1 MYLAILQ
8 DVGWA
13 ASAVALVGA
22 VYALLA
28 AVLAS
33 RFMRVGQDHPS
44 ARHAAA
50 VTILKPLH
58 GDEPGLSENL
68 ETFFVQ
74 DYPGAVQIVFG
85 ARDKAD
91 PALNVVR
98 ALQAKYPGRE
108 TVIVT
113 DPARHGSNGKV
124 SNLINMLPAA
134 RHGILVLSDSDIA
147 VGPHWLAQV
156 VEALSR
162 PGVGVVTCLY
172 TGAPAR
178 RRGRLWSSRL
188 WSSLAAM
195 GTSYDF
201 LPNALVGTS
210 LGLAAPCFGSTIAL
224 GRDTLDK
231 VGGFAAFANLL
242 ADDYEIGRAVRNL
255 GYELAIPALGVSHT
269 ARETSPG
276 GIMRQELRW
285 TRTIRMI
292 NPGGHLGSIVTH
304 AFAFALISAILLDF
318 APISLGLLGLTLAA
332 RLFLKYRIDAI
343 FGARSGSPWLLP
355 VRDLLSFVVFVLSLF
370 GETVHWQ
377 GSRFEMGP
385 AGAMTQS

>member
-1 MYLAILQ
+1 MYLAIVR
-8 DVGWA
+8 DVGW
-13 ASAVALVGA
+13 VAGA
-22 VYALLA
+22 IALIGVLYALLA

-33 RFMRVGQDHPS
+33 RFMRAGRGSPL
-44 ARHAAA
+44 AHAVP
-50 VTILKPLH
+50 VTILKPLR

-74 DYPGAVQIVFG
+74 DYRGPVQIVFG
-85 ARDKAD
+85 ASDKAD
-91 PALNVVR
+91 PALDIVR
-98 ALQAKYPGRE
+98 ALQAKYPGRD
-108 TVIVT
+108 TSVVA

-124 SNLINMLPAA
+124 SNLVNMLPAA
-134 RHGILVLSDSDIA
+134 RYRTLVLSDSDIA
-147 VGPHWLAQV
+147 VGPDWLAQV
-156 VEALSR
+156 VAALSR
-162 PGVGVVTCLY
+162 PGVGVVTCFY

-178 RRGRLWSSRL
+178 PAGRLWP
-188 WSSLAAM
+188 SLAAM

-224 GRDTLDK
+224 ERDTLDK
-231 VGGFAAFANLL
+231 VGGFASFANLL
-242 ADDYEIGRAVRNL
+242 ADDYEIGRAVRKL
-255 GYELAIPALGVSHT
+255 GYGLAIPALGVSHAT
-269 ARETSPG
+269 RQASLG
-276 GIMRQELRW
+276 AILRQELRW

-318 APISLGLLGLTLAA
+318 APLSLGLVGLTLAA

-343 FGARSGSPWLLP
+343 FGVRSGSPWLLP
-355 VRDLLSFVVFVLSLF
+355 VRDLLSFAVFMMSLF

-377 GSRFEMGP
+377 GSRFQMGP